1 MLLSMCSATPTSQSL
16 NPACRQFHLNRLV
29 RFQGV
34 VTRRTGVFPQLQMV
48 KYDCVK
54 CGYILGPFFKNNE
67 KEVKPGSCPQCQSQG
82 PWNVRFF
89 RLSWCATS
97 VYHAAERSCPS
108 AC

>member
-1 MLLSMCSATPTSQSL
+1 MVSLISPAAAEKGLSTSCPHELPSTNLIQL
-16 NPACRQFHLNRLV
+16 HAACRQFHLNRLV

-54 CGYILGPFFKNNE
+54 CGYILGPFFQNNE

-82 PWNVRFF
+82 PWNVRIF
-89 RLSWCATS
+89 C
-97 VYHAAERSCPS
+97 
-108 AC
+108 